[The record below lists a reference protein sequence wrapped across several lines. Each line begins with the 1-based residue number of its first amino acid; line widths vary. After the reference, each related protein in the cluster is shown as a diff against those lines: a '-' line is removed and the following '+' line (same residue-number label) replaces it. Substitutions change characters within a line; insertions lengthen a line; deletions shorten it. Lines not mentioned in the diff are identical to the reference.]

1 MPGSGEGIRFDF
13 EWRLTLF
20 TVLVLPLLF
29 GLGVW
34 QLQRAQEK
42 ASLEASWETRQNQAP
57 LPLGSLWNEPAATLA
72 YRPVTLSGIFLRD
85 EYFLLDNRI
94 SGGRFGYEVLGII
107 QLEGGEELA
116 LVNRGWI
123 PGDPARL
130 ESPSVPPVDGR
141 VELKGHIYVPP
152 GAPYL
157 LAEQQL
163 EGSWPKLLQAV
174 EMEKIRPLL
183 EARGNAR
190 AFPYSIRLDAGEPGA
205 LAVNWQ
211 LINVSPDK
219 HRAYAAQW
227 FTMALVLMV
236 FFLMRSSNLW
246 HLLRSS
252 GRGR

>member
-1 MPGSGEGIRFDF
+1 MPRSGEGLRFDF
-13 EWRLTLF
+13 EWRITLF

-29 GLGVW
+29 GLGAW

-42 ASLEASWETRQNQAP
+42 AALEASWEARQNQMPRP
-57 LPLGSLWNEPAATLA
+57 LEPLWNESAATLA
-72 YRPVTLSGIFLRD
+72 YLPVTLSGIFLRD

-94 SGGRFGYEVLGII
+94 FGGRFGYEVLGVM

-130 ESPSVPPVDGR
+130 ESPSVPVVDGS

-157 LAEQQL
+157 LAEQEL

-174 EMEKIRPLL
+174 EMGKILPSPF
-183 EARGNAR
+183 AWA
-190 AFPYSIRLDAGEPGA
+190 
-205 LAVNWQ
+205 
-211 LINVSPDK
+211 NVSKAP
-219 HRAYAAQW
+219 
-227 FTMALVLMV
+227 
-236 FFLMRSSNLW
+236 
-246 HLLRSS
+246 
-252 GRGR
+252 